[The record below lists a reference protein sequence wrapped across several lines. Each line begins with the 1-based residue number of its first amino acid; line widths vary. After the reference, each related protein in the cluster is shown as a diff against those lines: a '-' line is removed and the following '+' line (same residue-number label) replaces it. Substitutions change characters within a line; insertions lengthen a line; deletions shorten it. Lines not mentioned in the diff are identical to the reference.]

1 MNCTLCVISK
11 KLKTAGD
18 FPLNT
23 LGKGEKFNILN
34 INIVWRFSKMMSIGD
49 LIKVGLSKREDIH
62 TALPQFGWNVNAAV
76 AMHGLY
82 SVHNI

>member
-1 MNCTLCVISK
+1 M
-11 KLKTAGD
+11 GD
-18 FPLNT
+18 FPQNT
-23 LGKGEKFNILN
+23 LGKGEKFKILN
-34 INIVWRFSKMMSIGD
+34 ININIVLGFSDMMSIGD
-49 LIKVGLSKREDIH
+49 LFMFGLSEREDIH